1 MANTLSKTRKV
12 INFLSSGKSLTAA
25 QARAR
30 FGVQN
35 LRATISNIRETVE
48 EFGNWEVVSS
58 KNASGN
64 TSYSMVDTHPGRRT
78 YSFNADGTRSRVR
91 RASRSAR

>member
-1 MANTLSKTRKV
+1 MANTISKTRKV

-35 LRATISNIRETVE
+35 LRATMSNIRNMVE
-48 EFGNWEVVSS
+48 EFGNWEIVSS
-58 KNASGN
+58 KNASGS
-64 TSYSMVDTHPGRRT
+64 TSYTMVDTHPGRRT
-78 YSFNADGTRSRVR
+78 YRFNSDGTRSRIR
-91 RASRSAR
+91 RRSGSAR